1 MVDNDVDVCVVGAGP
16 HGLTVTT
23 HLLKA
28 KPSLRGRISVVDPS
42 GCWLR
47 TWTEQFARL
56 DIGVL
61 RSPIVHHPDV
71 DPLALSRFASARRL
85 ARSNLP
91 YDPPVTEVFERFC
104 RAVIDEFEI
113 DSFVSAGRVEQLDQH
128 KDGFV
133 VATEHGSIRAGN
145 VIWTGNP
152 AVPIIPEALQDE
164 MGSNRL
170 QTAAEV
176 DLRRIDS
183 LDGEHVIIVGG
194 GLTAGHLVV
203 GALERSAHV
212 TLVTRRP
219 IVERDFDVEP
229 GWLGPKNLDG
239 FERLRSPKRR
249 LATARS
255 ARGGGS
261 MPPWMCHR
269 LRREIDSGHVEH
281 LIGTIDRAVF
291 DHDGGQVRVGER
303 QLSVDRC
310 WLATGTRPDARADR
324 ALEPHVDRHVD
335 GIPVVHEDLS
345 IDHRPLYFAGRLAT
359 LELGP
364 AAGNLWGARIA
375 GRRITEALTGIDL
388 DIGVMAPTQNPARL
402 RTKGVRQ

>member
-16 HGLTVTT
+16 HGLAVTA
-23 HLLKA
+23 HLLTA
-28 KPSLRGRISVVDPS
+28 KPSLHGRISVIDPS
-42 GCWLR
+42 GCWLH
-47 TWTEQFARL
+47 TWMEQFARL
-56 DIGVL
+56 GIGVL

-71 DPLALSRFASARRL
+71 DPLALMRFANERRL

-104 RAVIDEFEI
+104 RAVIDKFEI
-113 DSFVSAGRVEQLDQH
+113 NSFVSAGRVEQLDQH
-128 KDGFV
+128 ENGFV
-133 VATEHGSIRAGN
+133 VATKHGSFRAGS
-145 VIWTGNP
+145 VVWTGNP
-152 AVPIIPEALQDE
+152 AVPIIPEALQSE
-164 MGSNRL
+164 MGSDRL
-170 QTAAEV
+170 QIATQV

-183 LDGEHVIIVGG
+183 LDGEHVMIVGG

-212 TLVTRRP
+212 TLVTRRT
-219 IVERDFDVEP
+219 IVERHFDVDP

-239 FERLRSPKRR
+239 FERLRSPERR
-249 LATARS
+249 LATARG

-269 LRREIDSGHVEH
+269 LRQEIESGHVEH
-281 LIGTIDRAVF
+281 LVGPIDRGVF
-291 DHDGGQVRVGER
+291 DDDGGQVRVGGR
-303 QLSVDRC
+303 QVNVDRC

-335 GIPVVHEDLS
+335 GIPAVREDLS
-345 IDHRPLYFAGRLAT
+345 IAHRSLYFAGRLAT
-359 LELGP
+359 IELGP

-375 GRRITEALTGIDL
+375 GHRITEALTGIEL
-388 DIGVMAPTQNPARL
+388 DNGVVAT
-402 RTKGVRQ
+402 T